1 MRSREYV
8 LTLKRTMDDLCAQSE
23 QFRAGSKLIVD
34 SAVDGGHLYLHDP
47 SSVITYEAAGR
58 AAGLYM
64 VRLLRAADVP
74 SLRQSTKDVVI
85 VFSNRNHVADELEFL
100 KQIRK
105 KGARIVGVLPLHQ
118 EYKSPSLADIADVV
132 IDNGLTHVGGLLSF
146 GGFAEKIGSPENVVN
161 CTVIF
166 ALCAEVI
173 GEFISRGLKPS
184 VYMSLRA
191 QGSREY
197 DERIWEQY
205 RRQGF

>member
-23 QFRAGSKLIVD
+23 QFRAGAKLIVD

-100 KQIRK
+100 KQ
-105 KGARIVGVLPLHQ
+105 
-118 EYKSPSLADIADVV
+118 
-132 IDNGLTHVGGLLSF
+132 
-146 GGFAEKIGSPENVVN
+146 
-161 CTVIF
+161 
-166 ALCAEVI
+166 
-173 GEFISRGLKPS
+173 
-184 VYMSLRA
+184 
-191 QGSREY
+191 
-197 DERIWEQY
+197 
-205 RRQGF
+205 

>member
-1 MRSREYV
+1 MRSHEYV
-8 LTLKRTMDDLCAQSE
+8 VTLKRTMDDLCAQSE
-23 QFRAGSKLIVD
+23 QFRAAAKLIVD
-34 SAVDGGHLYLHDP
+34 SAIEGGHLYVHDP
-47 SSVITYEAAGR
+47 GSVIMYEAAGR

-85 VFSNRNHVADELEFL
+85 VFSNLNRVGSELEFL
-100 KQIRK
+100 KQIK
-105 KGARIVGVLPLHQ
+105 KRGGRIVGVLPLHQ
-118 EYKSPSLADIADVV
+118 AYTSPSLADYADVA

-146 GGFAEKIGSPENVVN
+146 EGFEERVGSLENIVN

-166 ALCAEVI
+166 ALSAEVI
-173 GEFISRGLKPS
+173 GEFFERGLKPS